1 MATRAYLWHK
11 ALAGLLFPQR
21 RCLNCATLSVGMAL
35 CPHCLATLRQLRVCP
50 RCASFIAVTETAD
63 YLCTDCRSREQP
75 FVLAR
80 AALPYRGELRRQLL
94 AFKYRDRAGLR
105 RSLSS
110 VLLAAYQ
117 HYYSDFFFDA
127 VVPVPLSTQRLESRG
142 YNQVELLSALLS
154 AELELPHHPEYLQRV
169 RDTQRL
175 YQMSRAER
183 TRVLQNAFLACSVVE
198 KQRIL
203 LVDDIYT
210 TGATARAASTALLKQ
225 GATSVCVLCVAASY
239 ELSDDVQVE

>member
-1 MATRAYLWHK
+1 MATKAYLWRK

-21 RCLNCATLSVGMAL
+21 RCLNCAALSVGMAL
-35 CPHCLATLRQLRVCP
+35 CPRCLTTLQQLRVCP
-50 RCASFIAVTETAD
+50 RCASFIAATETAD
-63 YLCTDCRSREQP
+63 YLCADCRSREQS
-75 FVLAR
+75 FALAR
-80 AALPYRGELRRQLL
+80 AALPYSGELRQQLL

-105 RSLSS
+105 RGLSA

-117 HYYSDFFFDA
+117 HHYRSFLFDA
-127 VVPVPLSTQRLESRG
+127 VVPVPLSAQRLQARG

-183 TRVLQNAFLACSVVE
+183 ARVLQNAFLASSVVE

-225 GATSVCVLCVAASY
+225 GAASVCVLCVAASH
-239 ELSDDVQVE
+239 ELADDVQAE